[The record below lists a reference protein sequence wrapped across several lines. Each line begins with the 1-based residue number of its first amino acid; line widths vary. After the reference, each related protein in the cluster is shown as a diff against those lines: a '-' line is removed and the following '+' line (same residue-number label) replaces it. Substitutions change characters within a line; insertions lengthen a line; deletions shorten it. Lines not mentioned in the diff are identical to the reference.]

1 MKQSV
6 QPPHPD
12 SRSPVVV
19 RAHSDTG
26 PAALPP
32 HRPERQEGAPTADA
46 TATARPATGGGRP
59 AHGPVTP
66 EDRIRQ
72 LEAELA
78 ERTADLKRVKAEYDN
93 YRKRVRRDR
102 LAIREAA
109 VANVLAGLLPVLD
122 TIDRARAL
130 GDVAGGFHHVTRI
143 LEARLAA
150 LGLRSI
156 GEAGEPFD
164 PRMHEALTYTA
175 ASRTCAG
182 SPRTTGATC
191 AQVLRPGYRVG
202 AHLVRAADVA
212 VAERPPLEPAPA
224 ALPGLRRTT
233 GDADADR

>member
-12 SRSPVVV
+12 SRPPVVV
-19 RAHSDTG
+19 RDPSATG
-26 PAALPP
+26 PAVLPP
-32 HRPERQEGAPTADA
+32 HRPERQEGAPTADS
-46 TATARPATGGGRP
+46 TATACPATEGRRPAQ
-59 AHGPVTP
+59 GPSTA

-130 GDVAGGFHHVTRI
+130 GDVTGGFHHVTRI

-150 LGLRSI
+150 LGLHAV

-175 ASRTCAG
+175 ASCAG

-191 AQVLRPGYRVG
+191 AQVLRRGYRVG
-202 AHLVRAADVA
+202 AHLVRAAEVA

-224 ALPGLRRTT
+224 APPGLRRTT